1 MADIIVQ
8 GKTYTNV
15 PAVNFQKV
23 GGGLATYTENGGGA
37 VSIEPLTVTD
47 NGTYTAPIDTAY
59 SPVTVN
65 VQPELQSKEVTP
77 TRSSQTVT
85 PDSGYDGLSSVVVNP
100 IPKNYGLITYNGS
113 ILTIS

>member
-8 GKTYTNV
+8 GKTYANV

-37 VSIEPLTVTD
+37 VAIEPLSVTE

-65 VQPELQSKEVTP
+65 IQPELQSKEVTP
-77 TRSSQTVT
+77 TQSTQTVT

-100 IPKNYGLITYNGS
+100 IPNNYGLITYNGS